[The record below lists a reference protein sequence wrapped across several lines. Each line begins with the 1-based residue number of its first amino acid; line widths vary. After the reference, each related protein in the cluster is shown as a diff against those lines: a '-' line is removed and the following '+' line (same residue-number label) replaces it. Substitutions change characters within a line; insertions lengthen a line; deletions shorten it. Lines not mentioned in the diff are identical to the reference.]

1 MAISKAQQ
9 NATAKY
15 CKKSYDTTIVRF
27 KKGDLELIKA
37 HAESQGKSVNG
48 YINDL
53 IKADMQLS
61 AVEKEE
67 TDI

>member
-27 KKGDLELIKA
+27 KKGNLELIKA

-53 IKADMQLS
+53 IKADM
-61 AVEKEE
+61 
-67 TDI
+67 

>member
-27 KKGDLELIKA
+27 N
-37 HAESQGKSVNG
+37 NG

>member
-1 MAISKAQQ
+1 MPITKAQQ

-15 CKKSYDTTIVRF
+15 CKKAYDTTIVRF

-37 HAESQGKSVNG
+37 HAESLGKSVNG

-53 IKADMQLS
+53 IKADMGLS
-61 AVEKEE
+61 AVEEE
-67 TDI
+67 TE